1 MLPPADHKP
10 PPHEPDRNVEL
21 LAMLKKQL
29 LGGEKMSGNEAGSQ
43 LMELMRRRRLRHRH
57 GVDNQIPQ
65 INDQLDLLRKQILRD
80 SMVQASSTRKRGVKV
95 GVKDPFSLRTSVV
108 DPDMLAP
115 GHPDAPPRN
124 GKVKKG
130 VKGPPDIADLPSV
143 VHHLSASGVP
153 MWVWVVGGMAAV
165 LCLASRRVR
174 RAALRS
180 VGQL

>member
-1 MLPPADHKP
+1 
-10 PPHEPDRNVEL
+10 
-21 LAMLKKQL
+21 
-29 LGGEKMSGNEAGSQ
+29 
-43 LMELMRRRRLRHRH
+43 
-57 GVDNQIPQ
+57 
-65 INDQLDLLRKQILRD
+65 
-80 SMVQASSTRKRGVKV
+80 VQASSTRKRGVKV